1 MRVIRWSTVAAL
13 AAVAFTIS
21 GAANAVGPWP
31 GLASAV
37 VSPGGHVRYTA
48 SRDAES
54 TTVRA
59 RALGPGGAVTA
70 RAKFDGLWGIPA
82 ITSTGVAGG
91 LSPDGRVLVLAQPPT
106 YNGLRK
112 ESRLLLLSTKT
123 LALRDTV
130 VLKGEFGFDA
140 FSADGRTLYL
150 IQHKSSRDL
159 VAYVVRAY
167 DVAQKRLVPGAI
179 VAKGESEN
187 MRGYPV
193 ARAAR
198 AQGAWVYTLYT
209 RQTGKPF
216 IHALATN
223 DRYAVCIDLPWAASP
238 QQIWTTRLSLSQDG
252 RKLLVRSDG
261 AIVARV
267 DTRSFR
273 VT

>member
-1 MRVIRWSTVAAL
+1 MRVMRWSSLAAV

-21 GAANAVGPWP
+21 GAAQAVGPWP

-37 VSPGGHVRYTA
+37 VSTDGAVRYTV
-48 SRDAES
+48 SRSGDS

-59 RALGPGGAVTA
+59 RGLEAASRVIASAKVPG
-70 RAKFDGLWGIPA
+70 RWGIPA
-82 ITSTGVAGG
+82 VTSTGVAGG
-91 LSPDGRVLVLAQPPT
+91 LSPDGRLLVLTQPPT
-106 YNGLRK
+106 YSGLRK
-112 ESRLLLLSTKT
+112 ESRLLLLATKT

-130 VLKGEFGFDA
+130 VLRGEFGFDA
-140 FSADGRTLYL
+140 FSANGRTLYL
-150 IQHKSSRDL
+150 IQHKSARDL
-159 VAYVVRAY
+159 VAYVVRGY
-167 DVAQKRLVPGAI
+167 DLAQKRLLPGAI

-193 ARAAR
+193 ARATR

-209 RQTGKPF
+209 RQTGRPF

-223 DRYAVCIDLPWAASP
+223 DRYAVCIDLPSAVAP
-238 QQIWTTRLSLSQDG
+238 QEIWTTRLALSRDG
-252 RKLLVRSDG
+252 RKLLVRSEG
-261 AIVARV
+261 KVVARV

>member
-1 MRVIRWSTVAAL
+1 MPVMRWSSV
-13 AAVAFTIS
+13 AAVAAVALTIS
-21 GAANAVGPWP
+21 GAAHAVGPWP

-37 VSPGGHVRYTA
+37 VSPDGHVRYTA
-48 SRDAES
+48 SRSAES

-59 RALGPGGAVTA
+59 RTLGAGGAVIATT
-70 RAKFDGLWGIPA
+70 KIDGLWGIPA

-112 ESRLLLLSTKT
+112 ESRLVLLSTKT
-123 LALRDTV
+123 LALRETV

-140 FSADGRTLYL
+140 FSPDGRTLYL
-150 IQHKSSRDL
+150 IQHKSVRDL
-159 VAYVVRAY
+159 VAYVVRGY
-167 DVAQKRLVPGAI
+167 DLGQKRLLPGAI

-193 ARAAR
+193 ARATR

-238 QQIWTTRLSLSQDG
+238 QQIWTTRLSLSRDG
-252 RKLLVRSDG
+252 RKLLVRSG
-261 AIVARV
+261 GTVVARV

>member
-1 MRVIRWSTVAAL
+1 MPVMRWSSL
-13 AAVAFTIS
+13 AAVAAVALTIS
-21 GAANAVGPWP
+21 GAAHAVGPWP

-37 VSPGGHVRYTA
+37 VSPDGHVRYTA
-48 SRDAES
+48 SRSAES

-59 RALGPGGAVTA
+59 RTLGAGGAVIATT
-70 RAKFDGLWGIPA
+70 KIDGLWGIPA

-112 ESRLLLLSTKT
+112 ESRLVLLSTKT
-123 LALRDTV
+123 LALRETV

-140 FSADGRTLYL
+140 FSRDGRTLYL
-150 IQHKSSRDL
+150 IQHKSVRDL
-159 VAYVVRAY
+159 VAYVVRGY
-167 DVAQKRLVPGAI
+167 DLGQKRLLPGAI

-193 ARAAR
+193 ARATR

-238 QQIWTTRLSLSQDG
+238 QQIWTTRLSLSRDG
-252 RKLLVRSDG
+252 RKLLVRSG
-261 AIVARV
+261 GTVVARV

>member
-1 MRVIRWSTVAAL
+1 MRWSSLAAVAAL
-13 AAVAFTIS
+13 ALTIS
-21 GAANAVGPWP
+21 GAAHAVGPWP

-37 VSPGGHVRYTA
+37 VSPDGHVRYTA
-48 SRDAES
+48 SRSAES

-59 RALGPGGAVTA
+59 VRAGTVIAS
-70 RAKFDGLWGIPA
+70 AKFDGLWGIPA

-91 LSPDGRVLVLAQPPT
+91 LSPDGRLLVLAQPPT
-106 YNGLRK
+106 YTSLRK
-112 ESRLLLLSTKT
+112 ESRLLLLSTNT
-123 LALRDTV
+123 LALRETV

-140 FSADGRTLYL
+140 LSPNGRTLYL
-150 IQHKSSRDL
+150 IQHKSARDL
-159 VAYVVRAY
+159 VAYVVRGY
-167 DVAQKRLVPGAI
+167 DLRQQRLLSGAI

-193 ARAAR
+193 ARATR

-223 DRYAVCIDLPWAASP
+223 GRYAVCIDLPWAASR
-238 QQIWTTRLSLSQDG
+238 QQIWTTRLSLSRDG

-261 AIVARV
+261 AVVARV

>member
-1 MRVIRWSTVAAL
+1 MRVMRWSSL
-13 AAVAFTIS
+13 AAVAAAAFTIS
-21 GAANAVGPWP
+21 GAAHAVGPWP

-37 VSPGGHVRYTA
+37 VSPGGDVRYTA
-48 SRDAES
+48 SRGEEA

-59 RALGPGGAVTA
+59 RAVGAGGAVIATA
-70 RAKFDGLWGIPA
+70 KIDGLWGIPA

-91 LSPDGRVLVLAQPPT
+91 LSPDGRLLVLAQPPT
-106 YNGLRK
+106 YSGLRTQ
-112 ESRLLLLSTKT
+112 SRLLLLSAKT

-140 FSADGRTLYL
+140 FSANGRTLYL
-150 IQHKSSRDL
+150 IQHRSARDL
-159 VAYVVRAY
+159 VAYVVRGY
-167 DVAQKRLVPGAI
+167 DLARKRLLPGAI

-193 ARAAR
+193 ARTTRAR
-198 AQGAWVYTLYT
+198 GAWVYTLYT

-238 QQIWTTRLSLSQDG
+238 QQIWSTRLSLSRDG

-261 AIVARV
+261 AVVARV

>member
-1 MRVIRWSTVAAL
+1 MRVMRWSSLAAV
-13 AAVAFTIS
+13 AAVAFTVS
-21 GAANAVGPWP
+21 GAARAVGPWP

-37 VSPGGHVRYTA
+37 VSPGGNVNYTV
-48 SRDAES
+48 SRSGAS

-59 RALGPGGAVTA
+59 RALGADGGVIATA
-70 RAKFDGLWGIPA
+70 KIDGRWGIPA

-91 LSPDGRVLVLAQPPT
+91 LSPDGRVLVLTQPPT
-106 YNGLRK
+106 YSGLRK
-112 ESRLLLLSTKT
+112 ESRLLLLATKT
-123 LALRDTV
+123 LTLRDTV
-130 VLKGEFGFDA
+130 VLRGEFGFDA

-150 IQHKSSRDL
+150 IQHKSARDL
-159 VAYVVRAY
+159 VAYVVRGY
-167 DVAQKRLVPGAI
+167 DLAQKRLLPGAI
-179 VAKGESEN
+179 VAKGESGN
-187 MRGYPV
+187 LRGYPV
-193 ARAAR
+193 PRAAR

-238 QQIWTTRLSLSQDG
+238 QQIWTTRLALSRDG

-261 AIVARV
+261 KVVARV

>member
-1 MRVIRWSTVAAL
+1 MPVMRWSSL
-13 AAVAFTIS
+13 AAVAAVALTIS
-21 GAANAVGPWP
+21 GAAHAVGPWP

-37 VSPGGHVRYTA
+37 VSPDGHVRYTA
-48 SRDAES
+48 SRSAES

-59 RALGPGGAVTA
+59 RTLGAGGAVIATT
-70 RAKFDGLWGIPA
+70 KIDGLWGIPA

-112 ESRLLLLSTKT
+112 ESRLVLLSTKT
-123 LALRDTV
+123 LALRETV

-140 FSADGRTLYL
+140 FSPDGRTLYL
-150 IQHKSSRDL
+150 IQHKSVRDL
-159 VAYVVRAY
+159 VAYVVRGY
-167 DVAQKRLVPGAI
+167 DLGQKRLLPGAI

-193 ARAAR
+193 ARATR

-238 QQIWTTRLSLSQDG
+238 QQIWTTRLSLSRDG
-252 RKLLVRSDG
+252 RKLLVRSG
-261 AIVARV
+261 GTVVARV